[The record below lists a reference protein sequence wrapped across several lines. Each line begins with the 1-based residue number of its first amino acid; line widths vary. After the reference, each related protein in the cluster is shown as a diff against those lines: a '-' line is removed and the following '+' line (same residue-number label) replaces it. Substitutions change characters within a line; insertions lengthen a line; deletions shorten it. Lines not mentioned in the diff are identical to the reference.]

1 MNIRN
6 RILLYFTAS
15 TLAVTGIAFALIYIL
30 FAEYREEEFQQRLKE
45 KITFTLK
52 FLDEE
57 MASNKSLLHMLDR
70 LTINELYEEKT
81 LLFDKD
87 KKLIYTS
94 LDDVSIVYSQ
104 TLLNQL
110 NEDNIWIETKEDQF
124 DVVAVCLNFENA
136 RFYGITK
143 AYDTFGYNKLNYLK
157 YALIIIYLIIAVLV
171 VMIALYISRQISNPI
186 NKMAQEIAELK
197 LDSDKQLIAIPS
209 TNDEIQLLGEKFN
222 ELMLRLQE
230 SFAFQKHAVHHISHE
245 LKTPIAVLVSNFERI
260 EQETD
265 EAKKQVLI
273 RHQKENTRHLGDII
287 NALLEISKA
296 ESGNLQIEE
305 DIRMDDLVFDIIE
318 QIKSLHPNF
327 IFKVDIDTSVVNEE
341 HLTVKGNERLLKA
354 AFSNLIHNSLQYSNN
369 GESSIALASTGDG
382 LQIRIEN
389 HGTTIRNNERQF
401 LFRHFFRGE
410 NSQGTRGFGLGLVLI
425 DKVVQLH
432 RGRVT
437 YQGDDEINVFSV
449 LLPLRQSL
457 SSLSKS

>member
-45 KITFTLK
+45 KTTFTLQ

-110 NEDNIWIETKEDQF
+110 NEDNDWIEAKEGKF
-124 DVVAVCLNFENA
+124 DVVAVCLNFENT

-143 AYDTFGYNKLNYLK
+143 AYDTFGYTKLNYLK
-157 YALIIIYLIIAVLV
+157 YALITIYFIIALLV

-186 NKMAQEIAELK
+186 NKMAAEIGELNIE
-197 LDSDKQLIAIPS
+197 SDKLINVPN
-209 TNDEIQLLGEKFN
+209 TKDEISLLGEKFN
-222 ELMLRLQE
+222 ELMTRLHE

-260 EQETD
+260 EQEAD
-265 EAKKQVLI
+265 EVKRQVLI
-273 RHQKENTRHLGDII
+273 SHQKENTRHLGDII

-296 ESGNLQIEE
+296 ESGNLQIE
-305 DIRMDDLVFDIIE
+305 DNIRMDDLVFDIIE
-318 QIKSLHPNF
+318 QLKALHPNF
-327 IFKVDIDTSVVNEE
+327 IFRVDMDATVVDEE

-369 GESSIALASTGDG
+369 GQSSIALTSKDDG

-389 HGTTIRNNERQF
+389 RGATIGKNERQF

-425 DKVVQLH
+425 DKVIQLH

-437 YQGDDEINVFSV
+437 YQSDEETNMFIVT
-449 LLPLRQSL
+449 LPLRQSL
-457 SSLSKS
+457 SSLSQS